1 MPQLPCLESKRI
13 KLHGVRNNTWES
25 LLNLH
30 GSLKS
35 ASIPLCR
42 RRKQLNLL
50 SQIWAGLESDA
61 YLPGLNT
68 SCELFMPTLSPNEEV
83 GQLPLSIQQMSFSLS
98 LSLSYT
104 HIHTHTHSHTQL
116 SKVLF
121 STIWWRAAFCKI
133 YEVLLHCGYFYVAVS
148 LSMYVKLQLIEI
160 HLMRTQPSHFQVK
173 SHRRSYNHEFSLLSS
188 SLCM

>member
-98 LSLSYT
+98 LSLSL
-104 HIHTHTHSHTQL
+104 IHTHTHTHTL
-116 SKVLF
+116 THTIIKSPLF
-121 STIWWRAAFCKI
+121 
-133 YEVLLHCGYFYVAVS
+133 Y
-148 LSMYVKLQLIEI
+148 
-160 HLMRTQPSHFQVK
+160 HLMAGSILQNLWGVITLWLLLCGCKSFNVCEITAHWNPFNEDTAFTFPS
-173 SHRRSYNHEFSLLSS
+173 
-188 SLCM
+188 